1 VFLGFGGAGLFKVFN
16 GNVYYALLSGA
27 HATLPLAELRGI
39 LEAYNVEYRVL
50 EVHHQLVLFSSSKN
64 PSFVVDRAGMV
75 HEVGRVLA
83 VSEASEPTVLD
94 VCESARVWEAVDGR
108 RFVVRFER
116 LRGYSKETID
126 NSVVRKIGE
135 LVLSRCR
142 GCRVDVR
149 SPDVVLRVVVS
160 EGVAVVGVRLAVLDL
175 KPLLARRPH
184 LKPFYHPGAL
194 DPRLSRVFVN
204 LSRAPPGGLYYD
216 PFCGTGGFAVEAL
229 IGGVNVVCSDIDSR
243 LVGGSL
249 KNISAYSDY
258 ARSYPLSIVQADA
271 VRMPLRDEVVDA
283 IGTDPPYGR
292 SISTRG
298 RRLEDIL
305 RGFLEEAAVV
315 LKRGRWLAF
324 AVPHWVE
331 PRDLVVDVG
340 LELLE
345 THFMRVHG
353 GLTRILVVARK
364 P

>member
-1 VFLGFGGAGLFKVFN
+1 LSKVFEDAN
-16 GNVYYALLSGA
+16 IYYTLLSGA
-27 HATLPLAELRGI
+27 HATLPLAELCGV
-39 LEAYNVEYRVL
+39 LEAYGVDYRVL
-50 EVHHQLVLFSSSKN
+50 EVHHQLVLFSSSRN
-64 PSFVVDRAGMV
+64 PSFVVDRAGMI

-83 VSEASEPTVLD
+83 VSEASESAVLA
-94 VCESARVWEAVDGR
+94 VCEDARVWEVVGSR

-126 NSVVRKIGE
+126 NTVARKIGG

-142 GCRVDVR
+142 GCKVDVG
-149 SPDVVLRVVVS
+149 SPDVVLRIIVS
-160 EGVAVVGVRLAVLDL
+160 EGIAVVGVRLAILDL

-216 PFCGTGGFAVEAL
+216 PFCGTGGFSVEAL
-229 IGGVNVVCSDIDSR
+229 IGSVNVVCSDIDSR
-243 LVGGSL
+243 LVGGAL
-249 KNISAYSDY
+249 KNIGAYVDY
-258 ARSYPLSIVQADA
+258 ARSYPLSVVQADA
-271 VRMPLRDEVVDA
+271 VRMPLRSEVVDA
-283 IGTDPPYGR
+283 IGTDPPYGK

-298 RRLEDIL
+298 RQLEEIL
-305 RGFLEEAAVV
+305 RGFLEEAARV

-324 AVPHWVE
+324 ATPHWIE
-331 PRDLVVDVG
+331 PRDLVVEAG

-353 GLTRILVVARK
+353 GLTRILVVARR

>member
-1 VFLGFGGAGLFKVFN
+1 MFKAFS

-39 LEAYNVEYRVL
+39 LEAYGVDYSVL
-50 EVHHQLVLFSSSKN
+50 EIHHQLVLFNSSRN
-64 PSFVVDRAGMV
+64 PSFVVERAGMV

-83 VSEASEPTVLD
+83 VSEASEPEVLA
-94 VCESARVWEAVDGR
+94 VCEDARVWEVVGGR

-126 NSVVRKIGE
+126 SAIARKVGG
-135 LVLSRCR
+135 LVLSRCG

-149 SPDVVLRVVVS
+149 SPDVVLRIVVS
-160 EGVAVVGVRLAVLDL
+160 EGVAVVGVRLAMLDL

-216 PFCGTGGFAVEAL
+216 PFCGTGGFPVEAL
-229 IGGVNVVCSDIDSR
+229 IGNVNVVCSDISSR
-243 LVGGSL
+243 LVVGAL
-249 KNISAYSDY
+249 ENIGAYTDY
-258 ARSYPLSIVQADA
+258 ACSYPLSVVQADA
-271 VRMPLRDEVVDA
+271 VCMPLRSEVVDA

-298 RRLEDIL
+298 RQLEEIL
-305 RGFLEEAAVV
+305 RGFLEEAARV

-324 AVPHWVE
+324 ATPHWVE
-331 PRDLVVDVG
+331 PRDMVVEAG

-345 THFMRVHG
+345 THYMRVHG